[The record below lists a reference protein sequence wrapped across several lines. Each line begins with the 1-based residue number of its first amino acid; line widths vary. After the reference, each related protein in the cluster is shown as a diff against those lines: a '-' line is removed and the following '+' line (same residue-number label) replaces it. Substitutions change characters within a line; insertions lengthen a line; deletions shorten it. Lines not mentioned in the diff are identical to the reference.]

1 MTWPDILLTS
11 GLTTVATGA
20 LAFLLKEW
28 MSTRI
33 KESIGAEYKKAL
45 ELFKQQITW
54 EDKRKQQA
62 AEIAELFSLW
72 MQANY
77 DKKKDVNLIRYEL
90 QKKYWELA
98 LWLDAP
104 VLQAVHDALK
114 SASNP
119 GLFHKKALIAVR
131 RLYVGSDDPIRPEE
145 LFHWDALP
153 VPAAVPRDA
162 PESSAT

>member
-1 MTWPDILLTS
+1 MTWSDVLLTS
-11 GLTTVATGA
+11 GLTTSATAA

-28 MSTRI
+28 ASNRL

-54 EDKRKQQA
+54 EEKRKQQA
-62 AEIAELFSLW
+62 AELAELFSLW

-77 DKKKDVNLIRYEL
+77 DKTRDVNLIRYEL

-104 VLQAVHDALK
+104 VLQAVHEAFR

-119 GLFHKKALIAVR
+119 GIAHKKALIAVR
-131 RLYVGSDDPIRPEE
+131 RIYVGNNDPVLRGCK
-145 LFHWDALP
+145 
-153 VPAAVPRDA
+153 
-162 PESSAT
+162 